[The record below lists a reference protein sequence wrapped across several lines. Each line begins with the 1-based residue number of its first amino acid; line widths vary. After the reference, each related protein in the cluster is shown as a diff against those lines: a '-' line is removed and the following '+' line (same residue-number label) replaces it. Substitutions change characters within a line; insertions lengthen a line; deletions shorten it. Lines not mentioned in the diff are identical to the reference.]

1 MTDAYCKFGGSQA
14 LQTPIAGR
22 QSMVRYTP
30 PLLVTCGWLLRAALA
45 AVVALPGP
53 ELIVSVAHAQA
64 AAPAPAPV
72 KTTGDT
78 FSTQQLDALL
88 APVALYPDEL
98 LMQMLMA
105 STFPLD
111 VVAAARWLQTPGHAD
126 LKGTALTDALQPL
139 SWDPSVKSLV
149 PFPQVVQQMN
159 GNLEWM
165 QQLGYAFAN
174 EQKNVLDSIQR
185 LRRQA
190 QSAGNLKSGPQIA
203 VRTVSP
209 QPAAQPVAQQP
220 VGDQSYTQQQVV
232 EQPAAQTIIIEPA
245 QPDVVYVPSY
255 TPSVYGSWPYP
266 AYPPVAFPS
275 YGYGYVPGAALATG
289 LAFGAG
295 LAITAG
301 LWGWAGA
308 NWNRGDVNVNVN
320 RWNNINGNRQRINS
334 GTWNAAANRTAA
346 QRQNLQRPP
355 RGPVGSPSRPG
366 LPANAIGRQSVQV
379 PKNLVNRP
387 RAPSTPRPAQRPASP
402 RSGNQAR
409 PGAGGRQGLQ
419 GQGPGGN
426 RGASLPQRQGGQG
439 LGQNR
444 GQSGLAG
451 AGRPNPGAGLPNR
464 PGGSNFGSQ
473 RPGGF
478 SNMGDGRS
486 AGQFGQRGA
495 QSRQSMQRPSGFG
508 GGGGGARGGGGGG
521 GMRGGGGGGRG
532 GGGGGGRG
540 GGRGR

>member
-355 RGPVGSPSRPG
+355 RGPVGSPSRPR
-366 LPANAIGRQSVQV
+366 PAGERDRTPERAGAEESRKPAACAKHAEAGAASGVAAIREPGASGGRRAAGIAGSGAGRQSRS
-379 PKNLVNRP
+379 L
-387 RAPSTPRPAQRPASP
+387 PSATAG
-402 RSGNQAR
+402 RSG
-409 PGAGGRQGLQ
+409 PG
-419 GQGPGGN
+419 PE
-426 RGASLPQRQGGQG
+426 QRAE
-439 LGQNR
+439 R
-444 GQSGLAG
+444 VC
-451 AGRPNPGAGLPNR
+451 RR
-464 PGGSNFGSQ
+464 
-473 RPGGF
+473 
-478 SNMGDGRS
+478 RS
-486 AGQFGQRGA
+486 A
-495 QSRQSMQRPSGFG
+495 QSRSGPAQPPWRVEFRLAA
-508 GGGGGARGGGGGG
+508 ARRVLQHG
-521 GMRGGGGGGRG
+521 
-532 GGGGGGRG
+532 
-540 GGRGR
+540 